1 MAMKINH
8 PCDNPFNKVI
18 LKFVDFPNSA
28 YLLHCILTTHPHD
41 HILGFVITP
50 KAQTPIF
57 CSLVLLL
64 SSKFSQFLIP
74 TTLAPWPHRYSNIL
88 TSQIFFCNQQYS
100 SFPFKPTYLD
110 RLPKLSC
117 LLTSIS
123 LHCFLSTTFLRNIPT
138 LSQPFNPLSPSLYPA
153 AAPDNKN
160 QAALRVGS
168 TIYSWLQNSSDL
180 QCHPTKLLLVF
191 GQHPLPFSAISI
203 ANVDHSISIFIPYLL
218 SLSLYLPSVDNLT
231 SSPSVKLRL

>member
-1 MAMKINH
+1 
-8 PCDNPFNKVI
+8 VI
-18 LKFVDFPNSA
+18 IHSTKWSWNSWISLI
-28 YLLHCILTTHPHD
+28 LLIYSTAFWPPILMTT
-41 HILGFVITP
+41 
-50 KAQTPIF
+50 
-57 CSLVLLL
+57 SLVLSSPQNLKLQYSALWSFFYPLSFHSFLSLL
-64 SSKFSQFLIP
+64 HLLPGLTGIPISWLLKF
-74 TTLAPWPHRYSNIL
+74 
-88 TSQIFFCNQQYS
+88 FFCNQQYS

-180 QCHPTKLLLVF
+180 
-191 GQHPLPFSAISI
+191 
-203 ANVDHSISIFIPYLL
+203 
-218 SLSLYLPSVDNLT
+218 
-231 SSPSVKLRL
+231 